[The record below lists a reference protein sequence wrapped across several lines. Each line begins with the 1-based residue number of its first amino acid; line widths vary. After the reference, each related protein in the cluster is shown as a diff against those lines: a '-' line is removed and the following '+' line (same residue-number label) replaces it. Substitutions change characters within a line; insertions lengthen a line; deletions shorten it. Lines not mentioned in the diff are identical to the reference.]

1 MRRYKMNCEEAN
13 HYLEAYL
20 DRELD
25 AKEHLEV
32 EEHLSRCRVC
42 RSVAKESQ
50 EFLSFFA
57 ATAPRYSAPPELKAK
72 IIAAIDPLSPKQTF
86 LSFLSLRQPWVY
98 AAAVFVL
105 SLALA
110 FTFLLHDNGKE
121 LCSVAVSVHA
131 RSLSD
136 NHLVDVSSADQRVVK
151 PWLAAK
157 LDFTPP
163 VIDLPAPGYSLM
175 GGRVEVLQN
184 NPVAVCVYEH
194 AREIVTLFCWP
205 ANRHLVLDR
214 TYVIQGYHVCTWSS
228 SQCNYIVVSKSTGRA
243 LDQFVNSFRDRAD
256 MFGNLLP
263 STAY

>member
-1 MRRYKMNCEEAN
+1 MNCEEAS

-20 DRELD
+20 DRELGTN
-25 AKEHLEV
+25 EHLEV
-32 EEHLSRCRVC
+32 EEHLSRCRAC

-50 EFLSFFA
+50 EFRSFFVA
-57 ATAPRYSAPPELKAK
+57 AAPRYEAPPELKAK
-72 IIAAIDPLSPKQTF
+72 IMAAVDPFSPKQTF
-86 LSFLSLRQPWVY
+86 LSFISLRRPWVY

-110 FTFLLHDNGKE
+110 FTFLLHDSGEE
-121 LCSVAVSVHA
+121 LGSVAVSIHA
-131 RSLSD
+131 RSLAD

-151 PWLAAK
+151 PWFAAK

-163 VIDLPAPGYSLM
+163 VIGLPAPGYSLM
-175 GGRVEVLQN
+175 GVRVDVLQN

-194 AREIVTLFCWP
+194 LGEIVTLFCWP
-205 ANRHLVLDR
+205 VNRHLVLDR

-228 SQCNYIVVSKSTGRA
+228 SQCNYILVSKSTGRA
-243 LDQFVNSFRDRAD
+243 LDQFVNSFRDRVD

-263 STAY
+263 STSY